1 MSDNVQTIKDFI
13 AAWSNLDSDELV
25 GYFSEDGIYYN
36 MPTQPVQGKEQL
48 KQFIGSFIS
57 NWTKTN
63 WDTLNIIGEGDV
75 VIAERLDRTEVGDI
89 KVDLPCCGVFEMEEG
104 KIKVWRDYFDM
115 GTYTKPFSK
124 KGNDRN
130 QHRQISPKKNQQK

>member
-63 WDTLNIIGEGDV
+63 WDTLNIIGKGDV

-130 QHRQISPKKNQQK
+130 

>member
-130 QHRQISPKKNQQK
+130 

>member
-63 WDTLNIIGEGDV
+63 WDTLNIIGKGDV

-124 KGNDRN
+124 D
-130 QHRQISPKKNQQK
+130 